1 MFLMRI
7 QALPFLFLFAYML
20 FVLFCAC
27 EIFLQKKKK
36 VSNCPNDLIY
46 ITTMESLTQYYL
58 PSNVKILTSQEM
70 QQRPGNGVFHCA
82 NTIT

>member
-7 QALPFLFLFAYML
+7 QALPFLFLFAYMP

-36 VSNCPNDLIY
+36 FQTALMTSFTLLLWSHSLS
-46 ITTMESLTQYYL
+46 ITNLAM
-58 PSNVKILTSQEM
+58 
-70 QQRPGNGVFHCA
+70 
-82 NTIT
+82 